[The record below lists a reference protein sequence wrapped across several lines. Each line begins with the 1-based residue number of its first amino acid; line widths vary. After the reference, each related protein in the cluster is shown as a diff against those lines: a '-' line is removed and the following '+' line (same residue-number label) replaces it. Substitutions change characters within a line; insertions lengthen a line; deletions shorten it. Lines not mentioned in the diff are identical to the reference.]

1 MNDNRLRRH
10 LAHQHGRTGQEIAGL
25 PAADL
30 HRFEHVEQSMGL
42 ITLGHWHA
50 PDGIGHRPDHP
61 ER

>member
-10 LAHQHGRTGQEIAGL
+10 LAHEHGRTGREIAGL

-42 ITLGHWHA
+42 ITLGHRHD
-50 PDGIGHRPDHP
+50 PDGMGHPP
-61 ER
+61 ETTDR